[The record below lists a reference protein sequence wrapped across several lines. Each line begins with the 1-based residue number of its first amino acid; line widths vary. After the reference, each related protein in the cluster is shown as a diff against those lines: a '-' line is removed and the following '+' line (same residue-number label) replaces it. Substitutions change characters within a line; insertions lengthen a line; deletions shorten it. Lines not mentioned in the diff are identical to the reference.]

1 MKQFFARLAISIA
14 AVLVA
19 LVAAFVAVGFFAF
32 ALYQFVLQYMS
43 PALAALAT
51 GVIILI
57 GAMLLVFATKL
68 AGRKPA
74 KPRKVV
80 NDPGLA
86 AAEGAAELGNVLGQH
101 LRGLAEAHGNGSLWA
116 SLAAGFAV
124 GVSPKLRSFLRD
136 LLKI

>member
-1 MKQFFARLAISIA
+1 MRQFFARLAISIA

-32 ALYQFVLQYMS
+32 ALYQFVLLYMT

-57 GAMLLVFATKL
+57 GSMLLVFATKFV
-68 AGRKPA
+68 GGKPKRRKIVDDPA
-74 KPRKVV
+74 
-80 NDPGLA
+80 LA
-86 AAEGAAELGNVLGQH
+86 AAADAAELGSVLGRKLQ
-101 LRGLAEAHGNGSLWA
+101 GLAQAHGSGSLWA

-124 GVSPKLRSFLRD
+124 GVSPKLRSFLLD
-136 LLKI
+136 LLKR